1 MTELLHRIKVFVYRL
16 QGTDPDYLLLR
27 HAGFEGLWGPIQG
40 PIGFGEK
47 LESAIRREVMD
58 EIGIRRPMDLIDLQM
73 PSRWL
78 LGDEEV
84 IEWTFGFRVPSV
96 EGPLNLGAALERV
109 PLGRFLARL
118 PDARARRRPRGDP
131 APARAAARRRLIRS
145 QDQTHQIP
153 RNWDP
158 ASSTHRPERPRQA
171 GSQFRG
177 IWCVWS

>member
-27 HAGFEGLWGPIQG
+27 RAGYEGLWGPIEG

-58 EIGIRRPMDLIDLQM
+58 EVGIRRPMDLIDLQM

-84 IEWTFGFRVPSV
+84 IEWAFGFRVPGV
-96 EGPLNLGAALERV
+96 EGPLNLAPRWSEFRWADFSRAYPTLE
-109 PLGRFLARL
+109 L
-118 PDARARRRPRGDP
+118 DGD
-131 APARAAARRRLIRS
+131 RAAILRLHS
-145 QDQTHQIP
+145 LLHD
-153 RNWDP
+153 
-158 ASSTHRPERPRQA
+158 AA
-171 GSQFRG
+171 
-177 IWCVWS
+177 